1 MAITAAHDAPIAHH
15 AHDRLGSRHSRE
27 KREVM
32 ARLNISI
39 PDALYERLDR
49 LRDRVNASKVCAAAL
64 EKELDM
70 VEGPTLVSDVADA
83 KVARLIERLRGE
95 REKWYQRG
103 FEDGERWAIEVATL
117 GELMEFEQTWS
128 GLDHLDP
135 LTADPDEMDGWQDE
149 LPESFTDRND
159 TVSDEPLDED
169 GALRG
174 AYVMGW
180 YRGVLGMWTAARPR
194 LMGDSG

>member
-1 MAITAAHDAPIAHH
+1 
-15 AHDRLGSRHSRE
+15 
-27 KREVM
+27 M

-70 VEGPTLVSDVADA
+70 VEGPTLVADNVDT

-103 FEDGERWAIEVATL
+103 VKAGEAWAIDVATL
-117 GELMEFEQTWS
+117 GELNEFKQTWS
-128 GLDHLDP
+128 GVDHLDP
-135 LTADPDEMDGWQDE
+135 LTADSGEMEGWQDQ
-149 LPESFTDRND
+149 LPDTFTERDD
-159 TVSDEPLDED
+159 TVWNAPLDDDPE
-169 GALRG
+169 LRG
-174 AYVMGW
+174 AYVLGW
-180 YRGVLGMWTAARPR
+180 YRGVRDLWNVARPLLKNR
-194 LMGDSG
+194 PG